1 MLSCPLNYEGNFRF
15 VWKIA
20 RGGSGFVRATPVVII
35 MCPCKW
41 KSEEEKWKHVG
52 LAPQN
57 GFWLAFLHT
66 LLRPVRELQERSV
79 VNMIWPLLPFS
90 DSPILMIVP
99 GALV

>member
-1 MLSCPLNYEGNFRF
+1 
-15 VWKIA
+15 
-20 RGGSGFVRATPVVII
+20 
-35 MCPCKW
+35 
-41 KSEEEKWKHVG
+41 
-52 LAPQN
+52 
-57 GFWLAFLHT
+57 